1 MFHRMMAAG
10 FQNVVETDEV
20 RFDIGVRVGD
30 GVAHAGLCGKV
41 DHDLRLV
48 LLEDSVNARLVRQ
61 IALDEGKIRVGGQ
74 FA

>member
-1 MFHRMMAAG
+1 MLHRMMAAG
-10 FQNVVETDEV
+10 FEDVVEADEV